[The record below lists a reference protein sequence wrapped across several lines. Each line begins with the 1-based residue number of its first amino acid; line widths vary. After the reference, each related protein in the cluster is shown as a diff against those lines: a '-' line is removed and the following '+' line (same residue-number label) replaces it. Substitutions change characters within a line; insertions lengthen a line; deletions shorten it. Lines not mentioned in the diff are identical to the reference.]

1 MLMGP
6 SEVEVSEVGVPPVL
20 HGMGQ
25 LPDILSETK
34 DNSDTTDDEEPC
46 LILRYGE
53 VEDDSSHCE
62 EHKEGGQSIVDFSH
76 TCVTRSGTV
85 RYRPQL

>member
-6 SEVEVSEVGVPPVL
+6 SEVEASEVGVPTAL

-25 LPDILSETK
+25 LPYVLPETK
-34 DNSDTTDDEEPC
+34 DDSDTTDDEEPC

-62 EHKEGGQSIVDFSH
+62 EHKEGGQSVVDFSH
-76 TCVTRSGTV
+76 IVCYKKWDSA
-85 RYRPQL
+85 L